1 MFNIM
6 KVKLEEVLLKEAKA
20 QHSNGELSSVEEIAE
35 YYLNS
40 HGFRDEIAKKTT
52 NIKTNPN
59 NGMSDWASITIW
71 IGLILRAHQDG
82 QDIMQFLGLDRNET
96 QQIVNATTMLR
107 GKCSEY
113 KRHNPSTPTAQLY
126 AQVKQLG
133 F

>member
-1 MFNIM
+1 M

-20 QHSNGELSSVEEIAE
+20 PRSSGEFSSVEEIAE

-40 HGFRDEIAKKTT
+40 HGFRDEIAKKVT
-52 NIKTNPN
+52 NIKTNPAN
-59 NGMSDWASITIW
+59 GGMSDWASITIW
-71 IGLILRAHQDG
+71 MGLILRAHSDG
-82 QDIMQFLGLDRNET
+82 QDIMQFLGLDRNEA
-96 QQIVNATTMLR
+96 QQIVNATTLLR

-113 KRHNPSTPTAQLY
+113 KKNNPSTPTAQLY